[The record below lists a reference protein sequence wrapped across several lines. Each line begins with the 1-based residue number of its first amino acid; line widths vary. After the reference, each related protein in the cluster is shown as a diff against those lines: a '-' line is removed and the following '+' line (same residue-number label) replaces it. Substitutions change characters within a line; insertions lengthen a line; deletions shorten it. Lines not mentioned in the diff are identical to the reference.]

1 METVEATSFAV
12 RAWRGFRRCFWQST
26 EERQIAPEWWVV
38 VLNWVLACLLLSLI
52 VWFAFASLRYNW
64 NWDAVSSYAGFFWR
78 GLVPTIGIS
87 AVALV
92 LSTALGIL
100 AALARRSGFFPFPA
114 LSRIYV
120 ETILGTPVLV
130 QVSFAVYV
138 IASAVHL
145 GNLLV
150 VG

>member
-64 NWDAVSSYAGFFWR
+64 NWDSVSSYAGFFCR
-78 GLVPTIGIS
+78 GVFPTIGVF
-87 AVALV
+87 AVAFGV
-92 LSTALGIL
+92 D
-100 AALARRSGFFPFPA
+100 AAL
-114 LSRIYV
+114 
-120 ETILGTPVLV
+120 
-130 QVSFAVYV
+130 
-138 IASAVHL
+138 
-145 GNLLV
+145 
-150 VG
+150 